1 MTSPARTAPN
11 DSTLAVMGRALRHR
25 NYRLFFFG
33 QGASLIGT
41 WLTRVATS
49 WLVYRLTNSALLLGI
64 VGFAGQIP
72 TFLIAPIAGVLVD
85 RWDRHRVLVIT
96 QVMAMVQS
104 ALLAVFALTGTI
116 TVWHVLALAAFQGVI
131 NAFDTPA
138 RQAFVVQMVE
148 AREDLSNA
156 IALNSSMVNGA
167 RLLGPSIAG
176 VLIAAVGEGWC
187 FAIDSIS
194 YLAVIASLLAMRITR
209 PERREAKRGHV
220 LADLREGFRYVS
232 SFPPI
237 RAILLLL
244 ALVSLTGM
252 PYTILMPVFA
262 GEVLHGGANTLGLL
276 MAASGVGA
284 VTGALWLASRRSVL
298 GLGRALSIA
307 GALFGLGL
315 VGFSFSRSVWLS
327 APLLAIIG
335 GGMMVQMA
343 ASNTLLQTIV
353 EEDKRGRVMSFYTM
367 AFFGMA
373 PFGSLIAGW
382 LGGRIG
388 APATVLWG
396 GVATLAAVGVFVRK
410 LPELRRLT
418 RPIYVRLGIL
428 PEIAEALGQT
438 TEMTSSAKE

>member
-1 MTSPARTAPN
+1 MTPPARTAPD

-49 WLVYRLTNSALLLGI
+49 WLVYRLTNSALLLGF

-96 QVMAMVQS
+96 QALAMVQS
-104 ALLAVFALTGTI
+104 ALLAAFALTGTI
-116 TVWHVLALAAFQGVI
+116 TVWHVLSLAAFQGVI

-187 FAIDSIS
+187 FAVDAVS
-194 YLAVIASLLAMRITR
+194 YLAVIASLLAMRIAR
-209 PERREAKRGHV
+209 PAQRAAKRGDV

-232 SFPPI
+232 SFAPI

-252 PYTILMPVFA
+252 PYAILMPVFA
-262 GEVLHGGANTLGLL
+262 GEVLHGGAHTLGLL

-284 VTGALWLASRRSVL
+284 VAGALWLASRRSVL
-298 GLGRALSIA
+298 GLGRALWIA

-315 VGFSFSRSVWLS
+315 VGFSLSRSVWLS
-327 APLLAIIG
+327 APLLMIIG

-353 EEDKRGRVMSFYTM
+353 DEDKRGRVMSFYAM

-438 TEMTSSAKE
+438 TEVTSPAKE

>member
-1 MTSPARTAPN
+1 
-11 DSTLAVMGRALRHR
+11 MGRALRHR

-96 QVMAMVQS
+96 QVLAMVQS
-104 ALLAVFALTGTI
+104 ALLAAFALTGTI
-116 TVWHVLALAAFQGVI
+116 TVWHVLSLAAFQGVI

-194 YLAVIASLLAMRITR
+194 YLAVIASLLAMRIAR
-209 PERREAKRGHV
+209 PEQRAAKRGDV

-232 SFPPI
+232 SFAPI

-262 GEVLHGGANTLGLL
+262 GEVLHGGAHTLGLL

-284 VTGALWLASRRSVL
+284 VAGALWLASRRSVL
-298 GLGRALSIA
+298 GLGRALWIA

-315 VGFSFSRSVWLS
+315 VGFSLSRSVWLS
-327 APLLAIIG
+327 APLLAIVG

-428 PEIAEALGQT
+428 PEIAEALDQT
-438 TEMTSSAKE
+438 AEMTSPAKE

>member
-1 MTSPARTAPN
+1 MDSPARTAPN

-49 WLVYRLTNSALLLGI
+49 WLVYRLTNSALLLGV

-96 QVMAMVQS
+96 QVLAMVQS
-104 ALLAVFALTGTI
+104 ALLAAFALTGTI
-116 TVWHVLALAAFQGVI
+116 TVWHVLVLAAFQGVI

-194 YLAVIASLLAMRITR
+194 YLAVIASLLAMRIAR
-209 PERREAKRGHV
+209 PERRAAKRGDV

-232 SFPPI
+232 SFAPI

-244 ALVSLTGM
+244 AVVSLTGM

-262 GEVLHGGANTLGLL
+262 GEVLHGGAYTLGLL

-284 VTGALWLASRRSVL
+284 VAGALWLASRRSVL
-298 GLGRALSIA
+298 GLGRALWIA

-327 APLLAIIG
+327 APLLALIG

-396 GVATLAAVGVFVRK
+396 GVATLAAIGVFVRK

-438 TEMTSSAKE
+438 TEMTSPAKE

>member
-1 MTSPARTAPN
+1 MTAPARTDP
-11 DSTLAVMGRALRHR
+11 DGSTLAAMGRALRHR

-33 QGASLIGT
+33 QGTSLIGT

-49 WLVYRLTNSALLLGI
+49 WLVYRLTNSAVLLGF

-85 RWDRHRVLVIT
+85 RWDRHRVLVVT
-96 QVMAMVQS
+96 QVLAMVQS
-104 ALLAVFALTGTI
+104 ALLAAFALTGTI
-116 TVWHVLALAAFQGVI
+116 TVWHVLSLAAFQGVI

-194 YLAVIASLLAMRITR
+194 YLAVIASLLAMRIAR
-209 PERREAKRGHV
+209 RERREARRGDV

-232 SFPPI
+232 SFAPI

-252 PYTILMPVFA
+252 PYTVLMPVFA
-262 GEVLHGGANTLGLL
+262 GEVLHGGAHTLGLL

-298 GLGRALSIA
+298 GLGRALWIA

-315 VGFSFSRSVWLS
+315 VGFSLSRSVWLS
-327 APLLAIIG
+327 ALLLMVTG

-353 EEDKRGRVMSFYTM
+353 DEDKRGRVMSFYTM

-428 PEIAEALGQT
+428 PEIAEALDRT
-438 TEMTSSAKE
+438 AEVTSPAKE

>member
-116 TVWHVLALAAFQGVI
+116 TVWHVLVLAAFQGVI

>member
-1 MTSPARTAPN
+1 
-11 DSTLAVMGRALRHR
+11 MGRALRHR

-49 WLVYRLTNSALLLGI
+49 WLVYRLTNSALLLGF

-96 QVMAMVQS
+96 QVLAMVQS
-104 ALLAVFALTGTI
+104 ALLAAFALTGTI
-116 TVWHVLALAAFQGVI
+116 TVWHVLSLAAFQGVI

-187 FAIDSIS
+187 FAIDAIS
-194 YLAVIASLLAMRITR
+194 YLAVIASLLAMRIAR
-209 PERREAKRGHV
+209 PAQRAAKRGDV

-232 SFPPI
+232 SFAPI

-262 GEVLHGGANTLGLL
+262 GEVLHGGAHTLGLL

-284 VTGALWLASRRSVL
+284 VAGALWLASRRSVL
-298 GLGRALSIA
+298 GLGRALWIA

-315 VGFSFSRSVWLS
+315 VGFSLSRSVWLS

-428 PEIAEALGQT
+428 PEIAEALDQT
-438 TEMTSSAKE
+438 TEMTSPAKE